1 VPDSAAKPGE
11 STAVVKMTP
20 ATYQR
25 GIDGLDLRHVR
36 LIETRLLVRRANGW
50 EALPYV
56 WNADQTEAKLD
67 RTGEDIPL
75 DLIDGPKHTPF
86 VYSVPNA
93 NQCAGCHT
101 ADFHDRKLL
110 PIGLKARHLNRL
122 FGGPGG
128 EINQL
133 QRLAAMGYL
142 KGLPGADVPREAN
155 WQAAAAPIGERARAY
170 LDVNCAH
177 CHNSNGPARTS
188 GLWVAAG
195 RGTGNRPFDIVPGH
209 PERSIISYR
218 LASTD
223 PGEMMPELG
232 RSLEHQEGVAM
243 IADWI
248 TGMKGAC
255 TIETRPD
262 AATGN
267 AW

>member
-1 VPDSAAKPGE
+1 MTFHATDNPESLADWGLFTVKDGRITPHQGMVTYELQTPLFSDYAQKWRTVWMPKGAAATYDADKSFDFPVGTIVTKTFYYTVPDSAAKPGE
-11 STAVVKMTP
+11 STAVLKMTP

-75 DLIDGPKHTPF
+75 DLVDGSKHTPF

-101 ADFHDRKLL
+101 ADFHDRKLF
-110 PIGLKARHLNRL
+110 PIGLKARHLNRP

-133 QRLAAMGYL
+133 QRLAAIGYL
-142 KGLPGADVPREAN
+142 KGLPGA
-155 WQAAAAPIGERARAY
+155 
-170 LDVNCAH
+170 
-177 CHNSNGPARTS
+177 
-188 GLWVAAG
+188 
-195 RGTGNRPFDIVPGH
+195 
-209 PERSIISYR
+209 
-218 LASTD
+218 
-223 PGEMMPELG
+223 
-232 RSLEHQEGVAM
+232 
-243 IADWI
+243 
-248 TGMKGAC
+248 
-255 TIETRPD
+255 
-262 AATGN
+262 
-267 AW
+267 